1 VHQAFPTIPLLGID
15 ILRDCVAGQLYVFE
29 VNARGWTFHLS
40 SDNYHRILSETG
52 LNLRSQFGGATAIK
66 RGIARRLRDVNSP

>member
-1 VHQAFPTIPLLGID
+1 VHQAFPTIPLLGVD
-15 ILRDCVAGQLYVFE
+15 ILRDCDTGQLYVIE

-52 LNLRSQFGGATAIK
+52 LDLRLQFGGAAAIA
-66 RGIARRLRDVNSP
+66 RGIARRLREVSSP